1 MYTYTHTHTHTLS
14 SESLGILAKMLKI
27 PSRKICVYKG
37 VERRQNGFENRMTEH
52 LCPLEV

>member
-1 MYTYTHTHTHTLS
+1 MYTYKHTHTHTLS